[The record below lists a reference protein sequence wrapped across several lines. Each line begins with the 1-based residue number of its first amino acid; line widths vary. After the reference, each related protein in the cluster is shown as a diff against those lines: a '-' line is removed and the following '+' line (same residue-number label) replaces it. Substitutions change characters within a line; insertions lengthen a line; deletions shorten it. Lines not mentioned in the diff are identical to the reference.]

1 MKLLNKQERSLL
13 YHGFIKFLKEKELM
27 FMFKFIVGMFVGGF
41 LVHYNPDILQD
52 TLVIVFEFLNEKR
65 D

>member
-1 MKLLNKQERSLL
+1 MRLQNKLEKSLL

-41 LVHYNPDILQD
+41 IVHYNPDILQD
-52 TLVIVFEFLNEKR
+52 TLVIVFELLNEKR

>member
-1 MKLLNKQERSLL
+1 
-13 YHGFIKFLKEKELM
+13 M

-41 LVHYNPDILQD
+41 IVHYNKDILQD
-52 TLVIVFEFLNEKR
+52 TLVIVFELLNEKR

>member
-1 MKLLNKQERSLL
+1 
-13 YHGFIKFLKEKELM
+13 M

-52 TLVIVFEFLNEKR
+52 TLVIVFELLNEKR

>member
-1 MKLLNKQERSLL
+1 
-13 YHGFIKFLKEKELM
+13 M